1 MARSFIGELRDN
13 IETFVVQRW
22 PYSIIKSE
30 VGLYERIRAYESEIN
45 PNDCIQAGGDFLSMG
60 MEAAVSAGVVMAQ
73 RLRQQLNLR

>member
-1 MARSFIGELRDN
+1 MARLFIGELRDN

-45 PNDCIQAGGDFLSMG
+45 PNDRIQAGGDFLSMG